1 MTMKSR
7 ILQTLAALT
16 LITTSATAQDDPT
29 DNHTASYFAMPA
41 VEDQTEAFASFVVG
55 ATPIVKKTAMLT
67 SLVLLQVL

>member
-1 MTMKSR
+1 MSFDH
-7 ILQTLAALT
+7 AA
-16 LITTSATAQDDPT
+16 Q